1 MTVFPDLDLD
11 TAPAASRPLLAPH
24 ARRAGGIP
32 SPLARMAAS
41 PLVLSSVDTLF
52 GLWGRTSLTPL
63 EREAV
68 VMTVAR
74 INDCHWCIAMH
85 TGLLGQLGAAPA
97 VIAALR
103 DGVDTG
109 EPRLDAAASFTAAVM
124 AERGAA
130 SDAALAAFTGAG
142 YTAAQALEVVLGVA
156 VFTLTTYANR
166 LTRAPLPG
174 A

>member
-1 MTVFPDLDLD
+1 MTAFPDLDLD
-11 TAPAASRPLLAPH
+11 SAPAASRPLLAPH
-24 ARRAGGIP
+24 ARRPGGIP

-52 GLWGRTSLTPL
+52 GLWARTSLSAL

-74 INDCHWCIAMH
+74 VNDCHWCIAMH
-85 TGLLGQLGAAPA
+85 TGILGQLGAAPA
-97 VIAALR
+97 TIAALR
-103 DGVDTG
+103 DGGDTG
-109 EPRLDAAASFTAAVM
+109 DVRLDAAARFTAAVM
-124 AERGAA
+124 AQRGAV
-130 SDAALAAFTGAG
+130 SDDALAAFTAAG

-156 VFTLTTYANR
+156 VFTLTTYGNR

>member
-1 MTVFPDLDLD
+1 MFPDLDLD
-11 TAPAASRPLLAPH
+11 SAPEASRPLLAAH
-24 ARRAGGIP
+24 ARRGAIP

-52 GLWGRTSLTPL
+52 GLWGRTSLTAL

-74 INDCHWCIAMH
+74 INACHWCIAMH
-85 TGLLGQLGAAPA
+85 SGLLQSLGAGPA
-97 VIAALR
+97 LIAALR
-103 DGVDTG
+103 DGAATG
-109 EPRLDAAASFTAAVM
+109 DARLDAAAAFTAEVM

-130 SDAALAAFTGAG
+130 SDEALARFTAAG
-142 YTAAQALEVVLGVA
+142 YTPAQALEVVLGVA

-166 LTRAPLPG
+166 LTRAPLPAG
-174 A
+174 

>member
-1 MTVFPDLDLD
+1 MTGFPDLDLD
-11 TAPAASRPLLAPH
+11 TAPEASRPALAAH
-24 ARRAGGIP
+24 ARRLGTIP

-41 PLVLSSVDTLF
+41 PLVLGAVDTLF
-52 GLWGRTSLTPL
+52 GLWARTSLTAL

-68 VMTVAR
+68 VMAVAR
-74 INDCHWCIAMH
+74 VNECHWCLAMH
-85 TGLLGQLGAAPA
+85 TGILGQLGTAPA

-103 DGVDTG
+103 DGADTG
-109 EPRLDAAASFTAAVM
+109 DARLDAAGHFTAAVM

-130 SDAALAAFTGAG
+130 SDEALAAFTAAG